1 MDSLWAFSMCGC
13 ACRDSRD
20 RGKQRMTEPFFFL
33 KPIYAQVC
41 LSLCLCVCANLCEYT
56 VSPQLQDHTGISVVH
71 DYHLACFIEMF

>member
-20 RGKQRMTEPFFFL
+20 GGKQRMTEPFFL
-33 KPIYAQVC
+33 KPVYAQVC

-71 DYHLACFIEMF
+71 DYHLACFIEIF